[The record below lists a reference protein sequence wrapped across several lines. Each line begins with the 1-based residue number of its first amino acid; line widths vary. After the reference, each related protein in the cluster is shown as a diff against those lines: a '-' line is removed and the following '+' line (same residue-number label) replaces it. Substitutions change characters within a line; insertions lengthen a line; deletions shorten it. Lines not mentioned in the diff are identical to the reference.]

1 MDPEFAEV
9 YAKQQSLTNAAPSA
23 SVSGQSPLEI
33 ARTVART
40 AAQDSIHYH
49 AQTLPPS
56 TYLSYLMG
64 YHRPE
69 STCSLDIYR

>member
-9 YAKQQSLTNAAPSA
+9 YAKQQSLTNAVPSA
-23 SVSGQSPLEI
+23 SVSGRSPLEI

-40 AAQDSIHYH
+40 AVQDFIHYH

-64 YHRPE
+64 LQR
-69 STCSLDIYR
+69 SDLACSLDIYR